1 MSFNNPLGQA
11 ARLDDFYYRPHVCDA
26 FIEKLDSGSHILLS
40 APRRNGKTSQMF
52 HLYDNPPSGFLV
64 QYEITQSINSE
75 NDFFKRLYKRLT
87 KTLKPHKKL
96 WQQATTFIG
105 QKEVTELSTKGVKLQ
120 KNQIDYYDKLL
131 DLLEN
136 LDLGD
141 NRLIFMVDEFAD
153 TLNNIIRKEGE
164 DAGIRFLQRN
174 HELRQQP
181 DLYKKV
187 QFIYAGSIGLENIVA
202 MLNCMDT
209 INDPYTFVIP
219 TLSPTEQIDFMK
231 RLFEDSGIQVGDT
244 ERNYCI
250 EKMGWHIP
258 YYYQLIFD
266 RIKSIDFG
274 EAALHDTKLLTT
286 DIIDLAFE
294 KALTERSYF
303 EHWQK
308 RLKQAFKGK
317 QLKFLEAVLIECA
330 QNGEISF
337 ASISNIAARPKLKME
352 NQVMDL
358 LNVLE
363 HDGYLS
369 PNKDKSIY
377 LFNSPLLR
385 QWWKLNMKKA

>member
-1 MSFNNPLGQA
+1 
-11 ARLDDFYYRPHVCDA
+11 
-26 FIEKLDSGSHILLS
+26 
-40 APRRNGKTSQMF
+40 
-52 HLYDNPPSGFLV
+52 
-64 QYEITQSINSE
+64 
-75 NDFFKRLYKRLT
+75 
-87 KTLKPHKKL
+87 
-96 WQQATTFIG
+96 
-105 QKEVTELSTKGVKLQ
+105 
-120 KNQIDYYDKLL
+120 
-131 DLLEN
+131 
-136 LDLGD
+136 
-141 NRLIFMVDEFAD
+141 MVDEFAD

-164 DAGIRFLQRN
+164 DAGIRFLERN
-174 HELRQQP
+174 RELRQQP

-209 INDPYTFVIP
+209 INDLYTFVIP

-308 RLKQAFKGK
+308 RPKQAFKGK

-330 QNGEISF
+330 QSGEISF
-337 ASISNIAARPKLKME
+337 AGISNIAAHPKLKME

-358 LNVLE
+358 LNVLV

-385 QWWKLNMKKA
+385 EWWKLNMKKA